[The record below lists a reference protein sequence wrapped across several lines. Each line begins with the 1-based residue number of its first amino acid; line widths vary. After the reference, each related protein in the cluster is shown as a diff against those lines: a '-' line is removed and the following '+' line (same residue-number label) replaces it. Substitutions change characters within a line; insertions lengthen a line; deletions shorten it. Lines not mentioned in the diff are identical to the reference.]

1 MDTINLYIIYSLIFR
16 LATLFVGVFC
26 IHVGYK
32 LFAKGVFGPSSTN
45 ELNAEIAGSKFTL
58 KNAAPGTFF
67 GLFGVIIITTM
78 LVQGMPEYKTAT
90 VNPSPFEAIQKE
102 KSDTITSTE
111 IEADLNDMTA
121 IANEEE
127 NGLLSDKLVSLQ
139 GHVQTLQR
147 ELQAAKTENGQ
158 LRSRANAI
166 AFTETNTT
174 VRSSNSFEKTLE
186 EATNKKNRDHFDKAI
201 NVIAA
206 DKQFQKSLKLL
217 KECYNKEGKTTHEA
231 ATALLLNQ

>member
-16 LATLFVGVFC
+16 LATLIVGVFC

-32 LFAKGVFGPSSTN
+32 LFAKGVFGNSSTN

-90 VNPSPFEAIQKE
+90 VNPSPFEAIQEE
-102 KSDTITSTE
+102 KSDTITSAE
-111 IEADLNDMTA
+111 IEADINDITDIA
-121 IANEEE
+121 IKEE
-127 NGLLSDKLVSLQ
+127 NEALSHKLVSLQ
-139 GHVQTLQR
+139 GHLKTLQQD
-147 ELQAAKTENGQ
+147 LQTAKTENGQ
-158 LRSRANAI
+158 LRSRANPI
-166 AFTETNTT
+166 AYTETNTT

-186 EATNKKNRDHFDKAI
+186 EATSKKNRDHFDKAI
-201 NVIAA
+201 NTMSA
-206 DKQFQKSLKLL
+206 DKQFQKAMILL
-217 KECYNKEGKTTHEA
+217 EACYKKEGMVAQEQA
-231 ATALLLNQ
+231 AGLLLVQ